1 MSKQNEVYH
10 RITEY
15 KISSQSIS
23 TNKCYYYICSRHYW
37 QATDINQTALG
48 WALLWATAL
57 LFIWTLLVSTLLWFC
72 ACDKNFGHTYTKTT
86 CNIFNFYIFSKNINI
101 YQNPTRTLSP
111 RHCGWDQYTDWIRWT
126 LTICCDKLLN
136 GKTLRIFFQ
145 Y

>member
-1 MSKQNEVYH
+1 MMFNIKLLVNQYPPINVDTSH
-10 RITEY
+10 
-15 KISSQSIS
+15 
-23 TNKCYYYICSRHYW
+23 HYW

-57 LFIWTLLVSTLLWFC
+57 LFILTFLVSTLLWFC

-126 LTICCDKLLN
+126 LTISICCDKLLN